1 MSVRSLTLEN
11 RWPRYASLASGL
23 GMMVFSALTIRHFF
37 AANYPE
43 SISAGSF
50 CDINTF
56 FNCNSSAF
64 SRLAQIAGVPL
75 GYFGLFLGGLV
86 CLGAVF
92 PSATFERTNKSLAV
106 LNVAGVLLLFLYSVI
121 GTRTLCVLCSGFY
134 VFSIVSL
141 LLFWRYGIDGDA
153 PSLRARYLQPSVRY
167 LAAFAVVLALGAYGF
182 REYHAARKEAQSGGV
197 AARIV
202 RQYFSL
208 PEVKTPTLI
217 SPYWSV
223 KSTERFEDA
232 PIQIVEYADF
242 LCPDCLYMSE
252 QLAKL
257 KQEFKGKMNIAYQFF
272 PLEGKC
278 NSVVAKDLHPG
289 ACEVTYIA
297 AAVDPAKF
305 PQIHD
310 EIWANYTSAKRK
322 PEWRQELARR
332 YGVETAIDS
341 PDLHKRVA
349 DIINTGAEYDK
360 TSDKYAHGIRSTPTM
375 IINHRMVIGT
385 FPYEQLRAIF
395 QALVDKSEQKKFME
409 NWAERRSQK

>member
-1 MSVRSLTLEN
+1 MRSLTLEN
-11 RWPRYASLASGL
+11 RWPRYASLLAGL
-23 GMMVFSALTIRHFF
+23 GMMTFSALTIRHFF
-37 AANYPE
+37 AANYPT
-43 SISAGSF
+43 SIYAGSF

-64 SRLAQIAGVPL
+64 SKLAQIGGVPL

-86 CLGAVF
+86 GLGAVF
-92 PSATFERTNKSLAV
+92 PSAAFERTNKSLAA
-106 LNVAGVLLLFLYSVI
+106 LNVLGVLALFLYSVI

-134 VFSIVSL
+134 VFSIISL
-141 LLFWRYGIDGDA
+141 LLFWRYGIDGEA
-153 PSLRARYLQPSVRY
+153 PSLRLRYLRPSVKH
-167 LAAFAVVLALGAYGF
+167 LAAFAVVLAIGAYGF
-182 REYHAARKEAQSGGV
+182 RVYHETKKEAQTGGA

-208 PEVKTPTLI
+208 PEVKTPSII

-223 KSTERFEDA
+223 RSTARFEDA

-252 QLAKL
+252 QLARL
-257 KQEFKGKMNIAYQFF
+257 KQDFQGKINIAYQFF
-272 PLEGKC
+272 PLEAKC
-278 NSVVAKDLHPG
+278 NNVVTKDLHRG
-289 ACEVTYIA
+289 ACEMTYIA
-297 AAVDPAKF
+297 AAVGPAKF

-332 YGVETAIDS
+332 YGVEQAMND
-341 PDLHKRVA
+341 PALHQRVA
-349 DIINTGAEYDK
+349 EIINTGAEYDK

-375 IINHRMVIGT
+375 ILNHRMVIGT

-409 NWAERRSQK
+409 NWQGN